1 MQNELERALR
11 EAIEAEQ
18 SATRSAARRLDL
30 ADDRE
35 IAAAH
40 GDTLVELRSPLPP
53 ISGWQ
58 PPRRS
63 VGEALR
69 TLPGGAV
76 WKPLWIVVREVLIIG
91 LLFWLVLV
99 ALAMWQTSPPA
110 DVLVEQRTA
119 VITALVAAGSL
130 RLAWVV
136 VRRAVLDALL
146 D

>member
-1 MQNELERALR
+1 MQNELERALQ
-11 EAIEAEQ
+11 EALEAEQ
-18 SATRSAARRLDL
+18 GATRSAARRLDL

-35 IAAAH
+35 IATR
-40 GDTLVELRSPLPP
+40 GDTLVEVRSPLPP

-76 WKPLWIVVREVLIIG
+76 WKPLWILVREVLIIG

-110 DVLVEQRTA
+110 DVLVEQSTA
-119 VITALVAAGSL
+119 VITALVAAMSL

>member
-1 MQNELERALR
+1 MENELERALR
-11 EAIEAEQ
+11 EAIEAEHDT
-18 SATRSAARRLDL
+18 ARSAARRIDL
-30 ADDRE
+30 AEDPE
-35 IAAAH
+35 IRASR
-40 GDTLVELRSPLPP
+40 GGTLVEVRSPLPP

-76 WKPLWIVVREVLIIG
+76 LKPLWILVREVLFIG

-110 DVLVEQRTA
+110 DVLVERNTA
-119 VITALVAAGSL
+119 VITALVAAMSL
-130 RLAWVV
+130 RLAWAV
-136 VRRAVLDALL
+136 VRRAVLDALT

>member
-1 MQNELERALR
+1 MQNELERALQ

-18 SATRSAARRLDL
+18 GATRSAARRLDL

-35 IAAAH
+35 IAAR
-40 GDTLVELRSPLPP
+40 GDTLVEVRSPLPP

-76 WKPLWIVVREVLIIG
+76 WKPLWILVREALIVG

-110 DVLVEQRTA
+110 DVLVEQSTA
-119 VITALVAAGSL
+119 VITALVAAMSL

>member
-1 MQNELERALR
+1 MENELERALR

-18 SATRSAARRLDL
+18 SSARSATRRLDL
-30 ADDRE
+30 ADDPE
-35 IAAAH
+35 IAAAR
-40 GDTLVELRSPLPP
+40 GDTLVEVRSSFPP

-76 WKPLWIVVREVLIIG
+76 WKPLWILVREAMIIG

-110 DVLVEQRTA
+110 DVLVEQSTA
-119 VITALVAAGSL
+119 VITALVTAMSL
-130 RLAWVV
+130 RLAWAV